1 MNARSPSPAP
11 LPPSTV
17 KRAGGFRFSL
27 TDALVLSAA
36 TVLTVWLWRR
46 EFVLWWALPLVLGH
60 FFLFCNVF
68 LVRRWLEILWALS
81 FLVNA
86 GLHLLQGDTGWW
98 PVAGIQLPFTV
109 GVVLWEILS
118 PGYHGIG
125 SRSAGANTARP
136 SPSRKD
142 PPENR

>member
-1 MNARSPSPAP
+1 MNAKSPSPAP

-17 KRAGGFRFSL
+17 RRAGGFRFSL
-27 TDALVLSAA
+27 TDALVLTAA

-109 GVVLWEILS
+109 GVVTWEILS

-125 SRSAGANTARP
+125 SRSVGANTAKP
-136 SPSRKD
+136 FPSREA